1 MAAHICIFFNRQVVV
16 EVPEAIHDEMMLE
29 VNKSK
34 LRLGLHK
41 AFMNALTTVRNKV
54 HVVTEPT
61 KGVFLKAAVTAN
73 QLKLVPLSMACTAVK
88 SSSGII
94 VDHNFG
100 SEEKPM
106 QLVIQQPRFIE
117 PDADDKGVVIPFFYV
132 RPTPDASAANVE
144 LTFITT
150 DGINIPALVN
160 TSALKIGEELRL
172 YKPGEKR
179 ELENPAN
186 PKGKRAKGKG
196 KGKKGTGKGK

>member
-1 MAAHICIFFNRQVVV
+1 MHVYVNRQVVA
-16 EVPEAIHDEMMLE
+16 EVPEAIHDDIMIELH
-29 VNKSK
+29 KSK
-34 LRLGLHK
+34 LRIALHT
-41 AFMNALTTVRNKV
+41 AFMKALTTVRNKV

-61 KGVFLKAAVTAN
+61 KGVFLKAAATAH
-73 QLKLVPLSMACTAVK
+73 QLKLIPLSMSCATVQ
-88 SSSGII
+88 SSSAIL

-100 SEEKPM
+100 SDEKPIKIH
-106 QLVIQQPRFIE
+106 IQQPRFIE
-117 PDADDKGVVIPFFYV
+117 PDADGNGIVIPFFYV

-144 LTFITT
+144 LTHITT
-150 DGINIPALVN
+150 DGVNLPALVN
-160 TSALKIGEELRL
+160 TSALKIGDELRV